1 MIPSA
6 TFIIK
11 SNLSLEVVD
20 LPISWQVPALIF
32 TGLFCGPKSG
42 MIAVIAYLTIGL
54 FYLPV
59 FQGGGSLGY
68 IATPAFGYLAGFIP
82 AVLITGQ
89 MAQLRRNKSMH
100 RLFITSI
107 CGLTLIHA
115 LGIINILIG
124 SLTSRWDS
132 TLVELLYIYSVSN
145 LPFHILLCLPIV
157 LLTKSLR
164 KILILE

>member
-6 TFIIK
+6 TFFIK
-11 SNLSLEVVD
+11 SNLSLEIID

-32 TGLFCGPKSG
+32 TGLFFGPQAG
-42 MIAVIAYLTIGL
+42 MVAVIAYLTIGL

-107 CGLTLIHA
+107 FGLTLIHA

-164 KILILE
+164 KVLILE